1 MTIFCNF
8 LMNLGCNQILLMNL
22 CCSLMKSLLK
32 NSC

>member
-8 LMNLGCNQILLMNL
+8 LMSLGCNLILRMNL

-32 NSC
+32 NPC